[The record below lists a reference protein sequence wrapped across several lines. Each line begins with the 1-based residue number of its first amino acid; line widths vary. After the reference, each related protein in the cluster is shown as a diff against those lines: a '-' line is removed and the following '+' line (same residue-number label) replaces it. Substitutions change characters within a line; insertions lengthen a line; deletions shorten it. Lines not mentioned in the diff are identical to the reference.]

1 MGWKE
6 FTIMSQR
13 TEFVTLVLKEN
24 ISFSALCRRFGVSRK
39 TGYKFFDRYIEEG
52 PNGLCDRPRRPRNSP
67 NATDSE
73 VEQLILE
80 LRDKHP
86 VWGGRKLKR
95 RLEDM
100 GYTGVP
106 SPSTKREKRGRTPFF
121 TIMIYQITFI

>member
-6 FTIMSQR
+6 FSIMSQR
-13 TEFVTLVLKEN
+13 TEFVTLALKEN
-24 ISFSALCRRFGVSRK
+24 ISFSELCRRFGVSRK

-100 GYTGVP
+100 G
-106 SPSTKREKRGRTPFF
+106 
-121 TIMIYQITFI
+121 